1 MHYVCNIFLSI
12 ILIIGIIVH
21 ESYNMY
27 LMYHHQLIM
36 CIEPITCDLQSFIF
50 YNYCFSLGGPR
61 YKPLGVS
68 RGSPQSHHFNEMYH
82 TIMYV

>member
-36 CIEPITCDLQSFIF
+36 CI
-50 YNYCFSLGGPR
+50 
-61 YKPLGVS
+61 
-68 RGSPQSHHFNEMYH
+68 
-82 TIMYV
+82 

>member
-1 MHYVCNIFLSI
+1 MCIHKCYYVCNIFLSI

-21 ESYNMY
+21 ESYNKNY
-27 LMYHHQLIM
+27 VFNVSPSVNNVY
-36 CIEPITCDLQSFIF
+36 ITCDLQSFIF

-68 RGSPQSHHFNEMYH
+68 RGSPQSHHFN
-82 TIMYV
+82 